1 MIMDFIEI
9 NNLITIRQYV
19 INSISNSSIDRA
31 TVNVMNGMLILIDN
45 KILKLLQSDDFKE
58 YIGYKDVKQAIAEV
72 IRITNIKSGLKK

>member
-45 KILKLLQSDDFKE
+45 KILNLLQSDDFKE

-72 IRITNIKSGLKK
+72 VRITNIKSGLKK